1 MKKSGVRILRI
12 HKWIVTL
19 GMQGKKDFQEKLF
32 ASFQLSERIPK
43 DNFYRRLKGALDLH
57 FLYPLTK
64 DYYGDSGQKSI
75 DPVVFFKL
83 CLVGYLENIISDR
96 KLIDHCSMRLDIL
109 FFIGYDIDEELP
121 WHSTISRT
129 RQLFPESVFED
140 VFTKVLRLCV
150 EKGMVSGHTQTI
162 DSAPVKANASMDT
175 LKLKVPEEDLDE
187 HLRKVRALSSM
198 DREAPHR
205 RSKGDRSDKG
215 QRTISANKKELGA
228 IEGRNKKWAKDQD
241 QRPGAGNKG
250 AKYTSNKTHYS
261 PTDPDARI
269 SVKPGK
275 ARKLNYLSQL
285 SVDTAHHVITD
296 IRAYHADGKDNQQ
309 LPDIV
314 GRLKRRLWKEGLVW
328 ENCVADTGYSSGEN
342 YAFLEGTGLKSF
354 IPPHGTYKGGPT
366 DFVYN
371 GEHDHYVCPQGK
383 VIPFTKVF
391 NDYRTGTKKKEYR
404 ARKYV
409 CKGCPIRERCL
420 GKSAQ
425 EKKFSVTYYREE
437 YERNIQRVESPQ
449 GRYMKGKRQS
459 TVEPV
464 FGTLTQF
471 VGLRKINTIGL
482 AQANK
487 AMHLSAIAY
496 NLKKYLKFEQ
506 KRVKSG
512 AGKLALAA
520 FIKRAFQYL
529 FGASTK
535 QLKLACNF

>member
-1 MKKSGVRILRI
+1 
-12 HKWIVTL
+12 
-19 GMQGKKDFQEKLF
+19 
-32 ASFQLSERIPK
+32 
-43 DNFYRRLKGALDLH
+43 
-57 FLYPLTK
+57 
-64 DYYGDSGQKSI
+64 
-75 DPVVFFKL
+75 
-83 CLVGYLENIISDR
+83 LENLISDR

-129 RQLFPESVFED
+129 RQLYPESVFGE
-140 VFTKVLRLCV
+140 VFTKVLAMCV
-150 EKGMVSGHTQTI
+150 EKGMVSGHTQAI

-175 LKLKVPEEDLDE
+175 LELKVPENELDE

-198 DREAPHR
+198 DKETPHR
-205 RSKGDRSDKG
+205 KSKGDRSDEG
-215 QRTISANKKELGA
+215 QRGITASKKELDA
-228 IEGRNKKWAKDQD
+228 IKGRNKKWAKDQD

-314 GRLKRRLWKEGLVW
+314 KRLNRRLWKQGLVW

-342 YAFLEGTGLKSF
+342 YAMLEQRGLKSF
-354 IPPHGTYKGGPT
+354 IPPHGTYKGGP
-366 DFVYN
+366 DGFIYN
-371 GEHDHYVCPQGK
+371 EEQDHYLCPKGK
-383 VIPFTKVF
+383 VIPFRKVF
-391 NDYRTGTKKKEYR
+391 LDSRTKTKKKSYR
-404 ARKYV
+404 ASSKI
-409 CKGCPIRERCL
+409 CKGCALRASCL
-420 GKSAQ
+420 GKVN
-425 EKKFSVTYYREE
+425 EKQFSVTYYRAE
-437 YERNIQRVESPQ
+437 YERNIERVNSKG

-471 VGLRKINTIGL
+471 MGLRKINTIGL
-482 AQANK
+482 EQANK
-487 AMHLSAIAY
+487 VMHLSAIAY
-496 NLKKYLKFEQ
+496 NLKKYLKFDQ
-506 KRVKSG
+506 KRVESGVGTLAFATLVKSALELLFG
-512 AGKLALAA
+512 PSLKRPKLAFTL
-520 FIKRAFQYL
+520 
-529 FGASTK
+529 
-535 QLKLACNF
+535 

>member
-1 MKKSGVRILRI
+1 
-12 HKWIVTL
+12 
-19 GMQGKKDFQEKLF
+19 MQGKKDYQEKLF
-32 ASFQLSERIPK
+32 AHFQLSERVPTN
-43 DNFYRRLKGALDLH
+43 NFYRRLKSAIDLD
-57 FLYPLTK
+57 FLYSLTK
-64 DYYGDSGQKSI
+64 GYYGDSGQKSI

-96 KLIDHCSMRLDIL
+96 DLVRHSGMRLDIL
-109 FFIGYDIDEELP
+109 FFLGYDIDEELP

-129 RQLFPESVFED
+129 RQLFPESVFEE
-140 VFTKVLRLCV
+140 VFIKVLGLCV
-150 EKGMVSGHTQTI
+150 EKGMVPGHTQTI

-175 LKLKVPEEDLDE
+175 LELKVPEEELDE
-187 HLRKVRALSSM
+187 HLRKIRAISAM
-198 DREAPHR
+198 DKEVPHR
-205 RSKGDRSDKG
+205 KSKEDRSDKG
-215 QRTISANKKELGA
+215 QRGVTANKKELDA
-228 IEGRNKKWAKDQD
+228 IKGRNKKWAKDQD

-296 IRAYHADGKDNQQ
+296 IKAYHADGKDNQQ

-314 GRLKRRLWKEGLVW
+314 KRLQGRLWKQGLVW
-328 ENCVADTGYSSGEN
+328 KNCVADTGYSSGEN
-342 YAFLEGTGLKSF
+342 YAFLEDRNLRSF
-354 IPPHGTYKGGPT
+354 IPPHGTYKGGP
-366 DFVYN
+366 DGFEYIK
-371 GEHDHYVCPQGK
+371 EEDHYLCPQGK
-383 VIPFTKVF
+383 AIPFTKVF

-404 ARKYV
+404 ARKHI
-409 CKGCPIRERCL
+409 CFDCPLRRTCL

-437 YERNIQRVESPQ
+437 YERNIARVNSPQ

-471 VGLRKINTIGL
+471 MGLRKINTIGL
-482 AQANK
+482 EQANK
-487 AMHLSAIAY
+487 VMHLSAIAY
-496 NLKKYLKFEQ
+496 NLKKYLKFIE
-506 KRVKSG
+506 KRSKSG
-512 AGKLALAA
+512 AGQLALTTLV
-520 FIKRAFQYL
+520 KSAFQYL
-529 FGASTK
+529 NRTFLRH
-535 QLKLACNF
+535 LKFTFNF

>member
-1 MKKSGVRILRI
+1 MQEKKEY
-12 HKWIVTL
+12 
-19 GMQGKKDFQEKLF
+19 QEKLF
-32 ASFQLSERIPK
+32 AQFQLSERIPK
-43 DNFYRRLKGALDLH
+43 NNFYRLLKGVLDLE
-57 FLYPLTK
+57 FLYMLTRP
-64 DYYGDSGQKSI
+64 YYGESGQKSI

-109 FFIGYDIDEELP
+109 YFIGYDIDEELP

-129 RQLFPESVFED
+129 RQLYPESVFEE
-140 VFTKVLRLCV
+140 VFTKVIAMCV
-150 EKGMVSGHTQTI
+150 EKGMVAGHTQAI

-175 LKLKVPEEDLDE
+175 LELKVPEDELDE

-198 DREAPHR
+198 DREVPHR
-205 RSKGDRSDKG
+205 KSKGDRSDKG
-215 QRTISANKKELGA
+215 QRSVTANDNELSAIK
-228 IEGRNKKWAKDQD
+228 GRNKKWAKDQD

-309 LPDIV
+309 LQDIV
-314 GRLKRRLWKEGLVW
+314 QRLQRRLWQQGFVF

-342 YAFLEGTGLKSF
+342 YAFLENQGLKSF

-366 DFVYN
+366 DFIYN
-371 GEHDHYVCPQGK
+371 ETADHYICPKGK
-383 VIPFTKVF
+383 VIPFTKEF
-391 NDYRTGTKKKEYR
+391 LDYRTKTKKKEYR
-404 ARKYV
+404 ARKQV
-409 CKGCPIRERCL
+409 CIDCPMRSGCL

-425 EKKFSVTYYREE
+425 EKKFSVTYYRAE
-437 YERNIQRVESPQ
+437 YQRNIVRVNSKQ

-459 TVEPV
+459 TIEPV

-471 VGLRKINTIGL
+471 MGMRKINTIGIK
-482 AQANK
+482 QANK
-487 AMHLSAIAY
+487 VMHLSAIAY
-496 NLKKYLKFEQ
+496 NLKKYLKFDQ
-506 KRVKSG
+506 KLVESGVGTPAFAKLVKSAIKLLFG
-512 AGKLALAA
+512 PSLNRPKLAFPL
-520 FIKRAFQYL
+520 
-529 FGASTK
+529 
-535 QLKLACNF
+535 